1 MHRILTS
8 KFLTTNLSNGKIS
21 LSETRSLYMALAD
34 LIFDQ
39 SKNHRDKRNKEIYLH
54 INKNLI
60 FLKDLLMTCDLY
72 PSIQEAKADGSLR
85 NRGQAYI
92 LYSKTTRVTK

>member
-8 KFLTTNLSNGKIS
+8 NLSNGKTS
-21 LSETRSLYMALAD
+21 LSETRSLYMALAA

-39 SKNHRDKRNKEIYLH
+39 SKNHRDKKNKEIYLH

-72 PSIQEAKADGSLR
+72 PSTQEAKADGSL
-85 NRGQAYI
+85 
-92 LYSKTTRVTK
+92 

>member
-21 LSETRSLYMALAD
+21 LSETRSLYMALAA

-39 SKNHRDKRNKEIYLH
+39 SKNQRDKRNKETYLH
-54 INKNLI
+54 INKSLI
-60 FLKDLLMTCDLY
+60 FLKDLLLCDLF
-72 PSIQEAKADGSLR
+72 PSIQETKTDGSL
-85 NRGQAYI
+85 
-92 LYSKTTRVTK
+92 